1 MAITYDLFLESGP
14 RRKTTMVH
22 VPALLGC
29 IANGPATE
37 TALAATPEAIAAYR
51 RFLHRHGEAIDVDEP
66 FATRIIEHLTE
77 GMWLGHGSPFIT
89 FAPDLVPI
97 TGPEID
103 LYLGRLHGLTDE
115 LATWAAAQP
124 GDQLDAAPAGP
135 GRTARA
141 ILLHVISAQG
151 PALSAALGGAPG
163 FGKIHGAA
171 ERGELT
177 LPVALHRTVDLLDDY
192 LRATTPEQCRHVR
205 ELNGNRY
212 TLRKAIRGILEHNWE
227 HLREL
232 ARRPGGPNL

>member
-14 RRKTTMVH
+14 RRKKTMVH

-29 IANGPATE
+29 IANGPTTE
-37 TALAATPEAIAAYR
+37 DALAATPEAIAAYR
-51 RFLHRHGEAIDVDEP
+51 RFLSRHGEELDVDEP
-66 FATRIIEHLTE
+66 FATRIIEHITE
-77 GMWLGHGSPFIT
+77 GSWLGNGSPYIN

-115 LATWAAAQP
+115 LAAWATAQT
-124 GDQLDAAPAGP
+124 GDQLAAEPAAP

-141 ILLHVISAQG
+141 ILLHVIGAQG
-151 PALSAALGGAPG
+151 PTLSAALSGAPG

-177 LPVALHRTVDLLDDY
+177 LPVALHQTVDLLDDY
-192 LRATTPEQCRHVR
+192 LRAATPEQRRHIR

-212 TLRKAIRGILEHNWE
+212 TLRKAIRGILEHDWE

-232 ARRPGGPNL
+232 ARRPCGPNL